1 MKYALIEDYVKAEK
15 SIVKLRRTIKEAKS
29 RFYDQTLMYINSYEE
44 YSGGFNVERD
54 VIDFVDVEAKLKR
67 RLTARE
73 KQAER
78 FKTFV
83 AALPAEQRTY
93 LLDRY
98 VGTESVEYN
107 GRLDRNI
114 HRKLKKLD
122 KEWRIAD
129 RRESMG
135 LDSRMDKLEK
145 HLKPSV
151 EIPIIAW
158 QDDGNMFIVD
168 GKPISDLQL
177 KELEEAGQ
185 SVIKATWAE

>member
-15 SIVKLRRTIKEAKS
+15 SIVKLRRTVKEARA
-29 RFYDQTLMYINSYEE
+29 RFYSQSLLRVSDYEDT
-44 YSGGFNVERD
+44 GKGFNLERD

-83 AALPAEQRTY
+83 ADLPAEQRTY

-98 VGTESVEYN
+98 VGYERVEYIS
-107 GRLDRNI
+107 RLDRII

-129 RRESMG
+129 RRESVG
-135 LDSRMDKLEK
+135 LNGRMDKLEK

>member
-15 SIVKLRRTIKEAKS
+15 SIVKLRRTIKEARS

-44 YSGGFNVERD
+44 YGGGFNVERE
-54 VIDFVDVEAKLKR
+54 VIDYVDVEAKLNR
-67 RLTARE
+67 RLTSRE

-78 FKTFV
+78 FKLFV
-83 AALPAEQRTY
+83 VGLPAEQRAY

-98 VGTESVEYN
+98 VGPESVEYN
-107 GRLDRNI
+107 GRLDRAI
-114 HRKLKKLD
+114 HRKLRKLH
-122 KEWRIAD
+122 KEWRIND
-129 RRESMG
+129 RRERMG
-135 LDSRMDKLEK
+135 LDSRMNRLEK
-145 HLKPSV
+145 ELNPSV

-158 QDDGNMFIVD
+158 QDNGDMFIVD